1 MKKIKKLREST
12 VDGITAASPFSK
24 DCNFTY
30 FFPLA
35 LLSHISTRRKLEAFK
50 YLSIIEQISKQI
62 MNIYMATYYLV
73 LLVELLYQITSINCV
88 LKKKVFIKAK
98 NLNFYLQVK
107 SNLKVVAYDLLEN

>member
-12 VDGITAASPFSK
+12 VDRITAASPFSK
-24 DCNFTY
+24 ECNFTY
-30 FFPLA
+30 FFLLA

-50 YLSIIEQISKQI
+50 YLLIIEQISKQI
-62 MNIYMATYYLV
+62 MNIYIATYYLV
-73 LLVELLYQITSINCV
+73 LLMELLYQTFINCV

-107 SNLKVVAYDLLEN
+107 SNFKVVAYDLLEN